1 MEIDIM
7 ELVNDEIG
15 LVLKKDSNANPAK
28 NWLRNLEF
36 NIILKSKEISIGHIN
51 LRIGY
56 TDSIVFYGG
65 HIGYCITEEYRGN
78 HYAGK
83 ACLLLKNEIKN
94 HGLDVIWITC
104 NPDNH
109 ASRKTCE
116 WIGAEY
122 VTTVDLPEDNDQYLE
137 GERQKCR
144 YRWIIF

>member
-1 MEIDIM
+1 MK
-7 ELVNDEIG
+7 LANDEIS
-15 LVLKKDSNANPAK
+15 LVLQKDSPANPEK

-36 NIILKSKEISIGHIN
+36 NIFLNSQNIVIGHIN
-51 LRIGY
+51 FRIGY
-56 TDSIVFYGG
+56 SDSIVFYGG
-65 HIGYCITEEYRGN
+65 HLGYSIIEEFRGN
-78 HYAGK
+78 HFAGK
-83 ACLLLKNEIKN
+83 ACLLLKDEIKKF
-94 HGLDVIWITC
+94 GLDVIWITC